1 MIKTAALLA
10 FLMFSVSGA
19 YAEDVATTGTTTEH
33 GKIASVNYVAGA
45 LQAAKDYTDTKA
57 LTQGSNVTISDNKIN
72 VADATQTTKG
82 VVKYGT
88 IPTAAAGT
96 GEALIW
102 VE

>member
-1 MIKTAALLA
+1 MKTAVLLA
-10 FLMFSVSGA
+10 FLMFSVSGV
-19 YAEDVATTGTTTEH
+19 YAEDAATSGTTE
-33 GKIASVNYVAGA
+33 KRIPVASTQYVAGA

>member
-1 MIKTAALLA
+1 MKTAVLLA
-10 FLMFSVSGA
+10 FLMLSVSGA
-19 YAEDVATTGTTTEH
+19 YAEDAATSGATEH
-33 GKIASVNYVAGA
+33 SKIASVNYVAGA

>member
-1 MIKTAALLA
+1 MKTAAILA

-19 YAEDVATTGTTTEH
+19 YAEDAATPGTTEH
-33 GKIASVNYVAGA
+33 SKIASVNYVAGA